1 MTACTQNSPGPR
13 STRGHFRACGF
24 TLIELLVTITII
36 VVLAVLST
44 MGVTHMRIAAA
55 KSNTTSQMRQ
65 ISTAVYLWAV
75 EKNNGEPFYAA
86 NGTATFGHES
96 TPGNNANLAP
106 GNPAQLLFN
115 KDAPG
120 DGYLTD
126 HTLLF
131 SPLTKVK
138 APEIKDYEPDRPSPV
153 KQWGSYAW
161 FYPANA
167 GNELTPRQ
175 KSAIGPWALSKVSN
189 TAAGKLM
196 LATDYTNSPPVWG
209 KLYLALM
216 VDGSAQEV
224 AQNEAGWK
232 KWAWGP

>member
-1 MTACTQNSPGPR
+1 MTSLDRNPIGTR
-13 STRGHFRACGF
+13 STRTRFRPSGF
-24 TLIELLVTITII
+24 TLTELLVTITII
-36 VVLAVLST
+36 VVLAVLSV
-44 MGVTHMRIAAA
+44 MGVTRFRIAAA

-65 ISTAVYLWAV
+65 IATAVYLWAA

-96 TPGNNANLAP
+96 TPGNNPNLAP
-106 GNPAQLLFN
+106 GNPALLLFDKN
-115 KDAPG
+115 SPN

-138 APEIKDYEPDRPSPV
+138 APELKDYKPDQPSPA
-153 KQWGSYAW
+153 KQWGTYAW

-167 GNELTPRQ
+167 GNELTSRQ
-175 KSAIGPWALSKVSN
+175 KGAIGPWALSKVSN
-189 TAAGKLM
+189 SAAGRLM
-196 LATDYTNSPPVWG
+196 LATDYTNSQPVWG
-209 KLYLALM
+209 KFYLALM

-224 AQNEAGWK
+224 AKNEPGWK
-232 KWAWGP
+232 KWAWGQ